1 MPRKEIKDLLSL
13 LDQAYAGPAWH
24 GPCLRVALRG
34 VTHRAA
40 ARRPGP
46 GRNSIWELVVHLA
59 FWKYAVRRRLLGE
72 KRGNFPEKGRN
83 FFPRPIELKAR
94 AWQRDLAL
102 LARMHKELRATAASL
117 DDSALDRR
125 SRGSRQTPRYM
136 IAGIAMHDTYHGG
149 QIQLLKRLFQQSRVK

>member
-1 MPRKEIKDLLSL
+1 MPRKEIKSLLSL

-24 GPCLRVALRG
+24 GPCLRAALRG
-34 VTHRAA
+34 VSHHAA

-59 FWKYAVRRRLLGE
+59 YWKYAVRRRLLGE
-72 KRGNFPEKGRN
+72 KRANFPEKGRN
-83 FFPRPIELKAR
+83 FFPRPIELSAR

-125 SRGSRQTPRYM
+125 SLGSRQAPRYM

-149 QIQLLKRLFQQSRVK
+149 QIQLLKRLFHQSRVK